1 MYNLI
6 TKSFTL
12 RGLLA
17 NSATFGSIL
26 SLAEFTQE
34 SIEKWRGGLKNTAT
48 PDIKSLQ
55 RHAFMGSCVIAPM
68 LYTYYCW
75 LDTRFPG
82 KRMRTIAIKV
92 ANDVFIANIAY
103 YGTFYYGMSYLE
115 HKNHSKAT
123 ADLKKA
129 FGITYFL
136 GMLYWV
142 PVMAFNFKYVNPTG
156 RVIFIALASFV
167 ETNLLCVMRRHKSSS
182 PMPPL

>member
-123 ADLKKA
+123 TDLKKA

-142 PVMAFNFKYVNPTG
+142 PVMAFNFKYINPTG

-167 ETNLLCVMRRHKSSS
+167 ETNFLCLMRRHKSSS

>member
-1 MYNLI
+1 
-6 TKSFTL
+6 
-12 RGLLA
+12 
-17 NSATFGSIL
+17 
-26 SLAEFTQE
+26 
-34 SIEKWRGGLKNTAT
+34 
-48 PDIKSLQ
+48 
-55 RHAFMGSCVIAPM
+55 MGSCVIAPM

-123 ADLKKA
+123 TDLKKA

-142 PVMAFNFKYVNPTG
+142 PVMAFNFKYINPTG

-167 ETNLLCVMRRHKSSS
+167 ETNFLCLMRRHKSSS

>member
-6 TKSFTL
+6 AKSFTL
-12 RGLLA
+12 RGLIA

-26 SLAEFTQE
+26 CLAELTQE
-34 SIEKWRGGLKNTAT
+34 SIDKWRRGSRNT
-48 PDIKSLQ
+48 PDVRSLQ

-103 YGTFYYGMSYLE
+103 YGTFYYGMSYME

-123 ADLKKA
+123 HPKQEHQHNQALEIDTCIKTIWQL
-129 FGITYFL
+129 
-136 GMLYWV
+136 
-142 PVMAFNFKYVNPTG
+142 FK
-156 RVIFIALASFV
+156 
-167 ETNLLCVMRRHKSSS
+167 
-182 PMPPL
+182 PMPELSTELGIVVSPGFSTIWN

>member
-6 TKSFTL
+6 AKSFTL
-12 RGLLA
+12 RGLIA

-26 SLAEFTQE
+26 CLAELTQE
-34 SIEKWRGGLKNTAT
+34 SIDKWRRGSRNT
-48 PDIKSLQ
+48 PDIRSLQ

-103 YGTFYYGMSYLE
+103 YGTFYYGMSYME
-115 HKNHSKAT
+115 HKNHSKAK
-123 ADLKKA
+123 ADLKKS
-129 FGITYFL
+129 FGITYVL
-136 GMLYWV
+136 GMFYWV
-142 PVMAFNFKYVNPTG
+142 PVMAFNFKYINPTG

-167 ETNLLCVMRRHKSSS
+167 ETNFLCLMRRHKTV
-182 PMPPL
+182 PPPPR